1 MDDPIDFETAFPEN
15 LGCWQIHWCDLSCE
29 AYPQE
34 QNESQK
40 TELNKADSKDQRPV
54 PRGWSTLVEASNL
67 KDMTFEIVQPTYI
80 SHPNFV
86 RFFLVEV

>member
-1 MDDPIDFETAFPEN
+1 MRPWMIPSTSKLPVKVN

-40 TELNKADSKDQRPV
+40 TELNKADSRIK
-54 PRGWSTLVEASNL
+54 GHYLEAGPHL
-67 KDMTFEIVQPTYI
+67 LRLPT
-80 SHPNFV
+80 
-86 RFFLVEV
+86 